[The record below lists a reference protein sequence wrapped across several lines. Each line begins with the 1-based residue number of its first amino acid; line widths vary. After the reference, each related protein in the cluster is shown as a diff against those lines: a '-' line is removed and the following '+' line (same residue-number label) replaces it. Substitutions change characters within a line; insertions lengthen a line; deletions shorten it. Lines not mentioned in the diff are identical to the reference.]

1 MTNTVRFTIDGYRF
15 HVTPNKTR
23 VYAREGNTERAVSP
37 QKRTAMIRKYS
48 DTINEVRTAS
58 F

>member
-1 MTNTVRFTIDGYRF
+1 MKNTVRFTIDGYRF
-15 HVTPNKTR
+15 HVTPEKTR
-23 VYAREGNTERAVSP
+23 IYLRDGNTERAVSP

-48 DTINEVRTAS
+48 DTINEVRATN